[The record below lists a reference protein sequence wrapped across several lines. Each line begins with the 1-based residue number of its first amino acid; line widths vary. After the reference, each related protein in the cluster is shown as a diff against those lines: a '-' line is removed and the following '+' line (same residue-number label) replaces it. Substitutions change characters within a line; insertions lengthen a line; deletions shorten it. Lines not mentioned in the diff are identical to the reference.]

1 MVPRINANNF
11 LIAAVV
17 VVLAA
22 VAEGR
27 LQGGAAGTTRATG
40 ATHAST
46 QMRGIANK
54 INNQKQLRTPA
65 RKLIEKEEEEILA
78 KMEKEYQ
85 SEQASRQKVP
95 EHAIKSRSKIFPDA
109 ELLQNLRALDA
120 LFHRGELQHQE
131 GAKEEKKQ
139 AEAKKPEQQSL
150 ADVELEKLI
159 QKQKEESTK
168 YEAKMKLKK
177 AYAAL
182 DRKAIA
188 SAKKAARFH
197 QKAQEDLAKQMHQ
210 HTHKNDEKAV
220 KDDEKRI
227 KDMVLEE
234 QKIKEEARKEKMNDE
249 KQIMEM
255 ALEEQKIQEEARKE
269 KIEYEQ
275 KLQQQYER
283 QNELEQRT
291 LKLLIS

>member
-1 MVPRINANNF
+1 MG
-11 LIAAVV
+11 IAAVV

-46 QMRGIANK
+46 QMGGIANK

-65 RKLIEKEEEEILA
+65 RKLTEKEEEEKLA
-78 KMEKEYQ
+78 EMEKEYQ

-95 EHAIKSRSKIFPDA
+95 EQAMKSRSKIFPDA

-139 AEAKKPEQQSL
+139 AEAKKQEQQSL

-159 QKQKEESTK
+159 QKQEEESTK
-168 YEAKMKLKK
+168 YGAKMKLKK

-234 QKIKEEARKEKMNDE
+234 QKI
-249 KQIMEM
+249 
-255 ALEEQKIQEEARKE
+255 QEEARKE